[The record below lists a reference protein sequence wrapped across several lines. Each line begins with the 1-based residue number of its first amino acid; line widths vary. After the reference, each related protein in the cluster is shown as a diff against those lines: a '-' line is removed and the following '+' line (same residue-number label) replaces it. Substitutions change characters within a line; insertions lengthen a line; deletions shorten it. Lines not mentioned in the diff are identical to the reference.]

1 MNEII
6 QSERNVTIN
15 GLACRAQ
22 NVIADIDTHWISN
35 QTIIASK
42 YFIKGAMQYRI
53 TVQMRFDDQC
63 KNGHSSFAITGE
75 IDMKSGSRWID
86 DCSGCIH
93 DEIAAHFPE
102 LAPLIKWHL
111 MSTDGPMHY
120 VANTCYRAGNLDCH
134 GRAKGQVSATESA
147 VRFGGSPVTIKVRES
162 FFNFLRTRQGNGE
175 FIPVSIAHGVDKS
188 GYKFADKYT
197 FAGYGKKWHECPFD
211 TLIEATEWS
220 DAMRGNVE
228 FVTIPTAYSE
238 GKEREFDAARHAAIW
253 PDATDA
259 QLSLPRAELE
269 ELLNARLPGLL
280 AEFKSAMVE
289 TCGFIWSV

>member
-22 NVIADIDTHWISN
+22 NVIVDIDTHWISN

-42 YFIKGAMQYRI
+42 YFIKGGVQYRI

-120 VANTCYRAGNLDCH
+120 VANTCYLAG
-134 GRAKGQVSATESA
+134 K
-147 VRFGGSPVTIKVRES
+147 
-162 FFNFLRTRQGNGE
+162 
-175 FIPVSIAHGVDKS
+175 
-188 GYKFADKYT
+188 
-197 FAGYGKKWHECPFD
+197 
-211 TLIEATEWS
+211 
-220 DAMRGNVE
+220 
-228 FVTIPTAYSE
+228 
-238 GKEREFDAARHAAIW
+238 KEREFDAARHAAIW
-253 PDATDA
+253 PDATDH
-259 QLSLPRAELE
+259 QLSLPRADLE

-280 AEFKSAMVE
+280 AEFKLAMVE